1 VRASKRE
8 PWAQGSEPQQLPADS
23 MTAKRA
29 TNADCDV
36 ALVTIDSL
44 PVGIG
49 AVVRLRPQGG
59 VVSTIRKRALPDTI
73 RS

>member
-1 VRASKRE
+1 
-8 PWAQGSEPQQLPADS
+8 